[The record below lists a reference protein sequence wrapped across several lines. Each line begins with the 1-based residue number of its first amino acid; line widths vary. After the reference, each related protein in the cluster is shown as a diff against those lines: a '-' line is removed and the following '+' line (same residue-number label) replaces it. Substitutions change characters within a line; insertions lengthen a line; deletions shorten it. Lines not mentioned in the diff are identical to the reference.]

1 MRRLLVA
8 FLTLLYCAA
17 SVPSLAAHNAL
28 RPANTAQGDTNAKPA
43 VKRAPVFRSTK
54 EQIKQAQALLKT
66 RGFYNGQGD
75 GKLNDDTR
83 AALRKYQEAEGL
95 KVTGTLNK
103 VTLERMGIVL
113 TDRQK
118 EWKPAT

>member
-8 FLTLLYCAA
+8 FLTLLCAA
-17 SVPSLAAHNAL
+17 SVSLAAQ
-28 RPANTAQGDTNAKPA
+28 NTNSSTTPQDNKKARPA

-54 EQIKQAQALLKT
+54 EQIKQAQALLRA
-66 RGFYNGQGD
+66 RGFYNGQED

-83 AALRKYQEAEGL
+83 AALKKYQEAEAL

-103 VTLERMGIVL
+103 STLERMGVVL

>member
-8 FLTLLYCAA
+8 FLTLLFCAA
-17 SVPSLAAHNAL
+17 SVSPAAQSTNSS
-28 RPANTAQGDTNAKPA
+28 TASQQGGTKVKPA
-43 VKRAPVFRSTK
+43 VKRGPVFRSTK

-66 RGFYNGQGD
+66 RGFYNGQED

-103 VTLERMGIVL
+103 VTLERMGVVL
-113 TDRQK
+113 NDRQK

>member
-8 FLTLLYCAA
+8 FLTLLCAA
-17 SVPSLAAHNAL
+17 SVSLAA
-28 RPANTAQGDTNAKPA
+28 PNTNTSTAPQEGGAKAKPA
-43 VKRAPVFRSTK
+43 VKRGPVFRSTK

-66 RGFYNGQGD
+66 RGFYNGQED

-83 AALRKYQEAEGL
+83 AALRKYQAAEGL

-103 VTLERMGIVL
+103 VTLERMGVVL
-113 TDRQK
+113 NDRQK

>member
-1 MRRLLVA
+1 MLVA
-8 FLTLLYCAA
+8 FLTMLFCAA
-17 SVPSLAAHNAL
+17 SVSPAAQNPKPSTAL
-28 RPANTAQGDTNAKPA
+28 RDETKAKSA
-43 VKRAPVFRSTK
+43 VKRGPVFRSTK

-66 RGFYNGQGD
+66 RGFYSGQED
-75 GKLNDDTR
+75 GKLNADTR
-83 AALRKYQEAEGL
+83 AALRKYQEAESL

-103 VTLERMGIVL
+103 ITLERMGVVL